1 MREIRP
7 SGSEGGGAEFNRPSL
22 PLSLVAA
29 MLFRLYYQEKQS
41 AANVTGYFEE
51 FAWEPQHD
59 LIGSQSNRCPSA
71 TIRDDSLESDSS
83 GAAGA

>member
-1 MREIRP
+1 
-7 SGSEGGGAEFNRPSL
+7 
-22 PLSLVAA
+22 

-71 TIRDDSLESDSS
+71 TIRNDSLESDSP